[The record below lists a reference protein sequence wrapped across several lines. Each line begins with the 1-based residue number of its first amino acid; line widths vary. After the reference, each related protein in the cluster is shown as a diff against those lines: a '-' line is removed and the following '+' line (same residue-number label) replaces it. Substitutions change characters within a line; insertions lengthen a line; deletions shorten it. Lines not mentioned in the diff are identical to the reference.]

1 MTDTPASANSP
12 TTPIDGQSIAR
23 VVLKPRKALPFYGRH
38 PWVLDS
44 GVDWVERV
52 QAPGV
57 VLPENLDGQV
67 VDLLNEKHIFIARGY
82 FNSQSRIRVRLM
94 TWRQEELL
102 DRAFWKKRLQESVE
116 LRRALGYETSTSGD
130 APAPTG
136 WEKTATRLVFSE
148 GDRLGGLVLDRYGEY
163 LVLQATSLAVAQRA
177 TMLAEILQELLPV
190 RGILLRTEKST
201 VQLEGVAVQEGLI
214 GGTMPPAQT
223 IIEEN
228 GIQFALDLTTG
239 QKTGFFLDQR
249 ENRLAAARYAK
260 GARVLDMFC
269 YTGGFGLT
277 AAKVGGAQSVL
288 GIDGSQKAVDQANA
302 NASLNGLSQCT
313 FETGDGFDRLDAIRT
328 AGEQYDLVV
337 LDPPKFSRNRSQ
349 LNQALMAYH
358 RLNRSGVSVL
368 RPGGILVTCSCSGT
382 VGRDDFL
389 DMLSGVAQKSKREL
403 QILEVRGAAPD
414 HPFQA
419 TCLESEYLKCVIA
432 RVL

>member
-1 MTDTPASANSP
+1 M
-12 TTPIDGQSIAR
+12 DGQSIAR

-44 GVDWVERV
+44 GVDWVERI

-67 VDLLNEKHIFIARGY
+67 VDLLNEKHVFVARGF

-94 TWRQEELL
+94 TWNKDELL
-102 DRAFWKKRLQESVE
+102 DRGFWKQRLQDAIE
-116 LRRALGYETSTSGD
+116 LRRSIGYETSTGGQGT
-130 APAPTG
+130 APAG
-136 WEKTATRLVFSE
+136 WEHTATRLVFSE

-177 TMLAEILQELLPV
+177 EAIAAILGELLPV
-190 RGILLRTEKST
+190 KGILLRTEKST
-201 VQLEGVAVQEGLI
+201 VQLEGVTAQEGLI
-214 GGTMPPAQT
+214 WGEQPPAET

-228 GIQFALDLTTG
+228 GIKFALELTSG

-249 ENRLAAARYAK
+249 DNRLAAAKYAR

-277 AAKVGGAQSVL
+277 AAKVGGAREVL
-288 GIDGSQKAVDQANA
+288 GIDGSQKAVDHAQANA
-302 NASLNGLSQCT
+302 QLNGLSQCR
-313 FETGDGFDRLDAIRT
+313 FETGDGFDRLDAMRA

-358 RLNRSGVSVL
+358 RLNRGGVSVL

-382 VGRDDFL
+382 VGREDYL
-389 DMLSGVAQKSKREL
+389 QMLSGVAQKSKREL
-403 QILEVRGAAPD
+403 QVLEVRGAAPD

-419 TCLESEYLKCVIA
+419 TCLESEYLKCVIC
-432 RVL
+432 RVM